1 MTECEETY
9 DIVILGSLKD
19 LHLIQKLQIL
29 LKKLLPDG
37 KELNI
42 ATMDNPTPS
51 FERITHFN
59 ELIKNSKLCFLFISN
74 NFIQDKEAMVLKNLA
89 VEQVLHNPD
98 HSVVVPI
105 FSELPSKI
113 YFDVPGLNNIRG
125 ISLPL
130 LLNGQTLDDLHLKTL
145 MNVEQSFSKGMSN
158 VLRRLF
164 WKRFL
169 NKKD

>member
-1 MTECEETY
+1 MTECGENY

-42 ATMDNPTPS
+42 ATMDNPSPS

-59 ELIKNSKLCFLFISN
+59 DLIKNSKLCFLFISN

-89 VEQVLHNPD
+89 VEQD

-145 MNVEQSFSKGMSN
+145 MNVEQSFSKGMSS